1 MVGYLNED
9 NCFMIIVWLVGVCWF
24 VVGVFLID
32 GCFVEDS
39 LKFFFVL

>member
-9 NCFMIIVWLVGVCWF
+9 NCFIMVVCLVVVCWF
-24 VVGVFLID
+24 FVGVFLMD